1 MLKLTKIIIDRYTM
15 NRNVENNKCLLY
27 DCREIFITILTYK
40 FDKLELS
47 N

>member
-1 MLKLTKIIIDRYTM
+1 MLKLTKIIIDRYAM
-15 NRNVENNKCLLY
+15 NRNVENNRCLLY

-40 FDKLELS
+40 FVKLEVP